1 MRHIH
6 RIQTLFAWLSLPALL
21 GWVIITFMPV
31 SYIPVLFNVM
41 MNAESFYSFA
51 NALAGIAGSLLVVML
66 GWWGWYSLF
75 WVWFFY
81 RRSRGVLPRHIYW
94 GNVAGACIAVSLLID
109 MWPDFY
115 LTHPD
120 SSGVDLPLII
130 LALLYMAP
138 LFLLLANVA
147 QIRIGVEPQTGS
159 LG

>member
-21 GWVIITFMPV
+21 GWVIITFAPV
-31 SYIPVLFNVM
+31 FYIPVLFNVM

-51 NALAGIAGSLLVVML
+51 NALAGIVGPVLVLML

-81 RRSRGVLPRHIYW
+81 RRSGGVLPRHIYW
-94 GNVAGACIAVSLLID
+94 GSAAGACIAVSLLIR
-109 MWPDFY
+109 MWPDLSSTY
-115 LTHPD
+115 PD
-120 SSGVDLPLII
+120 SSGVDWPMII
-130 LALLYMAP
+130 LVFLYMAP

-147 QIRIGVEPQTGS
+147 VIRIGVESQTGS
-159 LG
+159 QG